1 MVQDTI
7 GISSVSYTHLDVY
20 KRQNS
25 NSNGVLHYFGVSMTT
40 RFIQRYGGMTSQTSG
55 KAMTFEFAGDDDVWI
70 FIDGVLVADL
80 GGIHDQAST
89 KIDFSTGKI
98 YINGND
104 TNETL
109 KSKIDPTSTDTKA
122 WDDQTFADNTYHTLK
137 LFYLE
142 RGGTDSNL
150 AMKFNLAY
158 VPETD
163 GIKICLLYTS
173 SSPSR

>member
-1 MVQDTI
+1 
-7 GISSVSYTHLDVY
+7 
-20 KRQNS
+20 
-25 NSNGVLHYFGVSMTT
+25 
-40 RFIQRYGGMTSQTSG
+40 MTSQQNG

-109 KSKIDPTSTDTKA
+109 KVRSIPPVPIPKPGTTKPSPTTPIT
-122 WDDQTFADNTYHTLK
+122 
-137 LFYLE
+137 
-142 RGGTDSNL
+142 R
-150 AMKFNLAY
+150 
-158 VPETD
+158 
-163 GIKICLLYTS
+163 
-173 SSPSR
+173 